1 MDRKK
6 FITIHGYHNEYSKK
20 AMREV
25 AAIYEKSDGEWATN
39 YTFAICR
46 FLNNRG
52 GDYGFL
58 FCDCE
63 AEDGQAILGAL

>member
-6 FITIHGYHNEYSKK
+6 FITIHRYHNEDSKK
-20 AMREV
+20 AMREG

-46 FLNNRG
+46 LLNNQV

-58 FCDCE
+58 F
-63 AEDGQAILGAL
+63 LRL